1 MRVASQYPLS
11 EGDTTRCRH
20 VANGDSRHLKMN
32 PGSLLDGIALCLNQL
47 DERGTDVAAPEDTDS
62 EPLHVA
68 DHEMEATGSN
78 TFDQ

>member
-1 MRVASQYPLS
+1 
-11 EGDTTRCRH
+11 
-20 VANGDSRHLKMN
+20 MN